1 MMEPL
6 IMPGFEGRA
15 SLSSGTEAC
24 ARAVDFLFLEAEL
37 LDDRRHR
44 EWLALLTPDVRYRA
58 PVRITTAHSLEGSA
72 LADMA
77 HFDEDHYSLTKRVE
91 RLETEHAWAE
101 DPPSRT
107 RRHISNVR
115 CWEGDAPG
123 EILVR
128 SSLLLFRSRGDVQP
142 PDLLSARRT
151 DLLRDEGDG
160 LRLARREILLDESVL
175 RTQNL
180 AVFL

>member
-1 MMEPL
+1 MPTQLSPEGREPL
-6 IMPGFEGRA
+6 SSSCERYGRV
-15 SLSSGTEAC
+15 
-24 ARAVDFLFLEAEL
+24 VDFLYREAEL

-44 EWLALLTPDVRYRA
+44 DWLALLTEDVTYRA
-58 PVRITTAHSLEGSA
+58 PVRITTAHSLADSA
-72 LADMA
+72 LADMG
-77 HFDEDHYSLTKRVE
+77 HFDEDGYSLTKRVE

-107 RRHISNVR
+107 RRFVTNIR
-115 CWEGDAPG
+115 CWEGDSSG
-123 EILVR
+123 EVLVR
-128 SSLLLFRSRGDVQP
+128 CNLLVFRSRGDVQP
-142 PDLLSARRT
+142 SDLISAQRT
-151 DLLRDEGDG
+151 DLLRDEGEG